1 MNITVIF
8 TGGTIGSSVQ
18 QNFISTDSQMP
29 YRLLAMY
36 EAMQKKKGAAIP
48 NFRTEAPY
56 TTLSEY
62 MDGSHLNRLIACVQS
77 LLTTDNPDIDGI
89 IITHGTDTLPYT
101 AAALGMCFAY
111 ARIPIILVSS
121 NYILDDPRANGLTNF
136 TAAVAY
142 IRNYNLTKRKRMT
155 SDDIQGTSCQPVF
168 NDVQRTMHHTILN
181 QNPDTMF
188 PPLPTSVGISYCNTG
203 STPKIYNALGIY
215 NHRPFDDS
223 LYERPYDAYAEAI
236 APVLR
241 ECSVIRHVTPDS
253 ICTSGTT
260 IDLLSG
266 NTDIPDPGR
275 DPIQE
280 SYTCFDT
287 TCPVCFFQSM
297 PGMQYHLPDDARAVL
312 IHAYHSGTI
321 NTKNPSLLALTRQAA
336 QKKIPVYLTGISA
349 CSTDYDSK
357 AAYASLKIIPL
368 PEYSP
373 LVAYMYL
380 WYKYSRRG

>member
-18 QNFISTDSQMP
+18 QDFVSTDAQMP

-36 EAMQKKKGAAIP
+36 EAEQKKKGAAIP
-48 NFRTEAPY
+48 SFRTQAPY

-77 LLTTDNPDIDGI
+77 LLTTDDPDIDGI
-89 IITHGTDTLPYT
+89 IVTHGTDTLPFT
-101 AAALGMCFAY
+101 AATLGMCFAY
-111 ARIPIILVSS
+111 ARIPILLVSS

-136 TAAVAY
+136 TAAVDY
-142 IRNYNLTKRKRMT
+142 IYDWKHTHSGR
-155 SDDIQGTSCQPVF
+155 GTS
-168 NDVQRTMHHTILN
+168 NEAAAS
-181 QNPDTMF
+181 PDTATAMYTPDF
-188 PPLPTSVGISYCNTG
+188 PILPTAVGIAYCNTG
-203 STPKIYNALGIY
+203 DSPKIYNALGIY

-223 LYERPYDAYAEAI
+223 LYERPYNAYAEAI

-280 SYTCFDT
+280 SGTFFDT

-321 NTKNPSLLALTRQAA
+321 NTKSPSLLALTEQAA
-336 QKKIPVYLTGISA
+336 QKNIPVYLTGISA
-349 CSTDYDSK
+349 ESTDYDSK
-357 AAYASLKIIPL
+357 AVYESLGIIPL

-380 WYKYSRRG
+380 WYKYSQRG

>member
-18 QNFISTDSQMP
+18 QDFVSTDAQMP

-36 EAMQKKKGAAIP
+36 EAGQKKKGAAIP
-48 NFRTEAPY
+48 SFRTQAPY

-77 LLTTDNPDIDGI
+77 LLTTDDPDIDGI
-89 IITHGTDTLPYT
+89 IITHGTDTLPFT

-111 ARIPIILVSS
+111 AEIPILLVSS

-136 TAAVAY
+136 TAAVDY
-142 IRNYNLTKRKRMT
+142 IYDWKHTHSGR
-155 SDDIQGTSCQPVF
+155 GTSNV
-168 NDVQRTMHHTILN
+168 TAAS
-181 QNPDTMF
+181 PDTAPAMYTPAF
-188 PPLPTSVGISYCNTG
+188 PILPTAVGIAYCNTG
-203 STPKIYNALGIY
+203 DAPKIYNALGIY

-241 ECSVIRHVTPDS
+241 KCSVISHVTPDS

-275 DPIQE
+275 NPIQE
-280 SYTCFDT
+280 SYPFFDT

-321 NTKNPSLLALTRQAA
+321 NTKDASLLALTGQAA

-349 CSTDYDSK
+349 ESTDYDSK
-357 AAYASLKIIPL
+357 AVYESLGIIPL

-380 WYKYSRRG
+380 WYKYSQKR

>member
-8 TGGTIGSSVQ
+8 TGGTIGSSAQ
-18 QNFISTDSQMP
+18 QNVVSTDAKMP

-36 EAMQKKKGAAIP
+36 ESQQNKKGTSIP
-48 NFRTEAPY
+48 HFLTESPF

-62 MDGSHLNRLIACVQS
+62 MDGSHLNLLIACIQK
-77 LLTTDNPDIDGI
+77 LLTGSCADGIDGI
-89 IITHGTDTLPYT
+89 IITHGTDTLPFT

-111 ARIPIILVSS
+111 ARIPILLVSS

-136 TAAVAY
+136 TAAVDY
-142 IRNYNLTKRKRMT
+142 IYDWKHTHSGQQET
-155 SDDIQGTSCQPVF
+155 SNEASAS
-168 NDVQRTMHHTILN
+168 
-181 QNPDTMF
+181 PDTAAAMYAPGF
-188 PPLPTSVGISYCNTG
+188 PILPTAVGISYCNTG

-241 ECSVIRHVTPDS
+241 ECSVISHVTPDS

-280 SYTCFDT
+280 SYTFFDT

-321 NTKNPSLLALTRQAA
+321 NTKDPSLLALAEQAA
-336 QKKIPVYLTGISA
+336 QKKIPIYLTGISA
-349 CSTDYDSK
+349 ESTDYDSK
-357 AAYASLKIIPL
+357 AVYQSLGIIPL

-380 WYKYSRRG
+380 WYKYSQRD

>member
-1 MNITVIF
+1 
-8 TGGTIGSSVQ
+8 
-18 QNFISTDSQMP
+18 
-29 YRLLAMY
+29 MY
-36 EAMQKKKGAAIP
+36 EAEQEKKGAAIP
-48 NFRTEAPY
+48 SFRTEVPY

-77 LLTTDNPDIDGI
+77 LLTTDDPDIDGI
-89 IITHGTDTLPYT
+89 IITHGTDTLPFT

-111 ARIPIILVSS
+111 AEIPILLVSS

-136 TAAVAY
+136 TAAVDY
-142 IRNYNLTKRKRMT
+142 IYDWKHTHSER
-155 SDDIQGTSCQPVF
+155 GTSNVTPAP
-168 NDVQRTMHHTILN
+168 
-181 QNPDTMF
+181 PDTAAAMYTPDF
-188 PPLPTSVGISYCNTG
+188 PILPTAVGIAYCNTG
-203 STPKIYNALGIY
+203 DAPKIYNALGIY

-241 ECSVIRHVTPDS
+241 ECSVISHVTPDS

-280 SYTCFDT
+280 SCPFFDT

-321 NTKNPSLLALTRQAA
+321 NTKDASLLALTEQAA

-349 CSTDYDSK
+349 ESTDYDSK
-357 AAYASLKIIPL
+357 AVYESLGIIPL

-373 LVAYMYL
+373 LVAYIYL
-380 WYKYSRRG
+380 WYKYSKKR

>member
-8 TGGTIGSSVQ
+8 TGGTIGSSAQ
-18 QNFISTDSQMP
+18 QNFVSTDAKMP

-36 EAMQKKKGAAIP
+36 ESQQNKKGTLIP
-48 NFRTEAPY
+48 HFLTESPF

-62 MDGSHLNRLIACVQS
+62 MDGSHLNLLIACIQK
-77 LLTTDNPDIDGI
+77 LLTGSCAKGIDGI
-89 IITHGTDTLPYT
+89 IITHGTDTLPFT

-111 ARIPIILVSS
+111 AKIPILLVSS

-136 TAAVAY
+136 NAAVDYIYDWKHTHSGRGTSNEATASPDTAAAMY
-142 IRNYNLTKRKRMT
+142 A
-155 SDDIQGTSCQPVF
+155 
-168 NDVQRTMHHTILN
+168 
-181 QNPDTMF
+181 PDF
-188 PPLPTSVGISYCNTG
+188 PILPTAVGIAYCNTG
-203 STPKIYNALGIY
+203 DAPKIYNALGIY

-280 SYTCFDT
+280 SGTFFDT

-321 NTKNPSLLALTRQAA
+321 NTKNPSLLALTERAA
-336 QKKIPVYLTGISA
+336 QKKIPVYLTGISTK
-349 CSTDYDSK
+349 STDYDSK
-357 AAYASLKIIPL
+357 AVYESLGIIPL

-380 WYKYSRRG
+380 WYKYSRRD

>member
-18 QNFISTDSQMP
+18 QDFVSTDAQMP

-36 EAMQKKKGAAIP
+36 EAGQKKKGAAIP
-48 NFRTEAPY
+48 SFRTQAPY

-77 LLTTDNPDIDGI
+77 LLTTDDPDIDGI
-89 IITHGTDTLPYT
+89 IITHGTDTLPFT

-111 ARIPIILVSS
+111 ARIPILLVSS

-136 TAAVAY
+136 TAAVDF
-142 IRNYNLTKRKRMT
+142 IT
-155 SDDIQGTSCQPVF
+155 SPT
-168 NDVQRTMHHTILN
+168 
-181 QNPDTMF
+181 
-188 PPLPTSVGISYCNTG
+188 LPTAVGIAYCNTG
-203 STPKIYNALGIY
+203 STPKIYNALGVY
-215 NHRPFDDS
+215 NHYPFDDS
-223 LYERPYDAYAEAI
+223 LYERSYDAYADAI
-236 APVLR
+236 APVLQEFSDLR
-241 ECSVIRHVTPDS
+241 QTSVH
-253 ICTSGTT
+253 
-260 IDLLSG
+260 
-266 NTDIPDPGR
+266 
-275 DPIQE
+275 
-280 SYTCFDT
+280 FDT

-321 NTKNPSLLALTRQAA
+321 NTKDASLLTLTGQAA

-349 CSTDYDSK
+349 ESTDYDSK
-357 AAYASLKIIPL
+357 AVYESLGIIPL

-380 WYKYSRRG
+380 WYKYSQKR

>member
-18 QNFISTDSQMP
+18 QDFVSTDAQMP

-36 EAMQKKKGAAIP
+36 EAGQKKKGAAIP
-48 NFRTEAPY
+48 SFRTQAPY

-77 LLTTDNPDIDGI
+77 LLTTDDPDIDGI
-89 IITHGTDTLPYT
+89 IITHGTDTLPFT

-111 ARIPIILVSS
+111 ARIPILLVSS

-136 TAAVAY
+136 TAAVDF
-142 IRNYNLTKRKRMT
+142 IT
-155 SDDIQGTSCQPVF
+155 SPT
-168 NDVQRTMHHTILN
+168 
-181 QNPDTMF
+181 
-188 PPLPTSVGISYCNTG
+188 LPTAVGIAYCNTG
-203 STPKIYNALGIY
+203 STPKIYNALGVY
-215 NHRPFDDS
+215 NHYPFDDS
-223 LYERPYDAYAEAI
+223 LYERSYDAYADAI
-236 APVLR
+236 APVLQEFSDLR
-241 ECSVIRHVTPDS
+241 QTSVH
-253 ICTSGTT
+253 
-260 IDLLSG
+260 
-266 NTDIPDPGR
+266 
-275 DPIQE
+275 
-280 SYTCFDT
+280 FDT
-287 TCPVCFFQSM
+287 TCPVCFFQAM

-321 NTKNPSLLALTRQAA
+321 NTKDASLLTLTGQAA

-349 CSTDYDSK
+349 ESTDYDSK
-357 AAYASLKIIPL
+357 AVYESLGIIPL

-380 WYKYSRRG
+380 WYKYSQKR

>member
-18 QNFISTDSQMP
+18 QDFVSTDAQMP

-36 EAMQKKKGAAIP
+36 EAGQKKKGAAIP
-48 NFRTEAPY
+48 SFRTQAPY

-62 MDGSHLNRLIACVQS
+62 MDGSHLNRLITCVQS
-77 LLTTDNPDIDGI
+77 LLTTDDPDIDGI
-89 IITHGTDTLPYT
+89 IITHGTDTLPFT

-111 ARIPIILVSS
+111 AEIPILLVSS

-136 TAAVAY
+136 TAAVDY
-142 IRNYNLTKRKRMT
+142 IT
-155 SDDIQGTSCQPVF
+155 SPT
-168 NDVQRTMHHTILN
+168 
-181 QNPDTMF
+181 
-188 PPLPTSVGISYCNTG
+188 LPTAVGIAYCNTG
-203 STPKIYNALGIY
+203 STPKIYNALGVY
-215 NHRPFDDS
+215 NHYPFDDS
-223 LYERPYDAYAEAI
+223 LYERSYDAYADAI
-236 APVLR
+236 APVLQEFSDLR
-241 ECSVIRHVTPDS
+241 QTSVH
-253 ICTSGTT
+253 
-260 IDLLSG
+260 
-266 NTDIPDPGR
+266 
-275 DPIQE
+275 
-280 SYTCFDT
+280 FDT

-321 NTKNPSLLALTRQAA
+321 NTKDASLLALTEQAA

-349 CSTDYDSK
+349 ESTDYDSK
-357 AAYASLKIIPL
+357 AVYESLGIIPL

-380 WYKYSRRG
+380 WYKYSQKR

>member
-18 QNFISTDSQMP
+18 QDFVSTDAQMP

-36 EAMQKKKGAAIP
+36 EAEQKKNGAAIP
-48 NFRTEAPY
+48 SFRTQAPY

-77 LLTTDNPDIDGI
+77 LLTTDDPDIDGI
-89 IITHGTDTLPYT
+89 IITHGTDTLPFT

-111 ARIPIILVSS
+111 AEIPILLVSS

-136 TAAVAY
+136 AAAVDY
-142 IRNYNLTKRKRMT
+142 IYDWKHTHSGR
-155 SDDIQGTSCQPVF
+155 GTSNEAPAS
-168 NDVQRTMHHTILN
+168 
-181 QNPDTMF
+181 PDTSPAMYPPDF
-188 PPLPTSVGISYCNTG
+188 PILPTAVGIAYRNTG
-203 STPKIYNALGIY
+203 DAPKIYNALGIY

-241 ECSVIRHVTPDS
+241 ECSVISHVTPDS
-253 ICTSGTT
+253 IYTSGTT

-275 DPIQE
+275 DPIQK
-280 SYTCFDT
+280 SYPFFDT

-297 PGMQYHLPDDARAVL
+297 PGMQYHLPDDTRAVL

-321 NTKNPSLLALTRQAA
+321 NTKDASLLALTEQAA

-349 CSTDYDSK
+349 ESTDYDSK
-357 AAYASLKIIPL
+357 AVYESLGIIPL

-380 WYKYSRRG
+380 WYKYSQKR

>member
-18 QNFISTDSQMP
+18 QEFVSTDAQMP

-36 EAMQKKKGAAIP
+36 EAEQKKKSAAIP
-48 NFRTEAPY
+48 NFRTQAPY

-62 MDGSHLNRLIACVQS
+62 MDGSHLNRLIACVHS
-77 LLTTDNPDIDGI
+77 LLTTDDPDIDGI
-89 IITHGTDTLPYT
+89 IITHGTDTLPFT

-111 ARIPIILVSS
+111 ARIPILLVSS

-136 TAAVAY
+136 AAAVDY
-142 IRNYNLTKRKRMT
+142 IYDWKHAH
-155 SDDIQGTSCQPVF
+155 SGQGTAIETPAS
-168 NDVQRTMHHTILN
+168 
-181 QNPDTMF
+181 PDTTTAMYTPGF
-188 PPLPTSVGISYCNTG
+188 PILPTAVGISYCNTG

-241 ECSVIRHVTPDS
+241 KCSVVSHF
-253 ICTSGTT
+253 
-260 IDLLSG
+260 
-266 NTDIPDPGR
+266 
-275 DPIQE
+275 E
-280 SYTCFDT
+280 T

-297 PGMQYHLPDDARAVL
+297 PGMQYYLPNDTRAVL

-321 NTKNPSLLALTRQAA
+321 NTKNPSLLALTERAA
-336 QKKIPVYLTGISA
+336 QKKIPIYLTGISA
-349 CSTDYDSK
+349 SSTDYDSK
-357 AAYASLKIIPL
+357 AAYESLGIIPL

-380 WYKYSRRG
+380 WYKYSRRD

>member
-1 MNITVIF
+1 MKRSNSMNITVIF

-18 QNFISTDSQMP
+18 QDFVSTDAQMP

-36 EAMQKKKGAAIP
+36 EAEQEKKGAAIP
-48 NFRTEAPY
+48 SFRTQAPY

-62 MDGSHLNRLIACVQS
+62 MDGSHLNRLITCVQS
-77 LLTTDNPDIDGI
+77 LLTTDDPDIDGI
-89 IITHGTDTLPYT
+89 IITHGTDTLPFT

-111 ARIPIILVSS
+111 AEIPILLVSS

-136 TAAVAY
+136 TAAVDY
-142 IRNYNLTKRKRMT
+142 IT
-155 SDDIQGTSCQPVF
+155 SPT
-168 NDVQRTMHHTILN
+168 
-181 QNPDTMF
+181 
-188 PPLPTSVGISYCNTG
+188 LPTAVGIAYCNTG
-203 STPKIYNALGIY
+203 DAPKIYNALGIY

-241 ECSVIRHVTPDS
+241 ECSVISHVTPDS
-253 ICTSGTT
+253 IYTSGTT

-280 SYTCFDT
+280 SYTFFDT

-321 NTKNPSLLALTRQAA
+321 NTKDASLLALTGQAA

-349 CSTDYDSK
+349 ESTDYDSK
-357 AAYASLKIIPL
+357 AVYESLGIIPL

-380 WYKYSRRG
+380 WYKYSQKR

>member
-1 MNITVIF
+1 MNIAVIF
-8 TGGTIGSSVQ
+8 TGGTIGSSIQDQYV
-18 QNFISTDSQMP
+18 STDAQAP
-29 YRLLAMY
+29 YHLLSMY
-36 EAMQKKKGAAIP
+36 GQSRNSCLSKEAVD
-48 NFRTEAPY
+48 FTTYAPY

-62 MDGSHLNRLIACVQS
+62 LDGSHLNRLIACIRNV
-77 LLTTDNPDIDGI
+77 LVTDTDGI
-89 IITHGTDTLPYT
+89 IVTHGTDTLPYT
-101 AAALGMCFAY
+101 AAALGMIFAY
-111 ARIPIILVSS
+111 AKVPIILVSS
-121 NYILDDPRANGLTNF
+121 NYILDDPRANGLVNF
-136 TAAVAY
+136 SAAVDY
-142 IRNYNLTKRKRMT
+142 IRDWRTVYPAPADHKTASIPT
-155 SDDIQGTSCQPVF
+155 PVF
-168 NDVQRTMHHTILN
+168 Q
-181 QNPDTMF
+181 
-188 PPLPTSVGISYCNTG
+188 PLPTAVGIAYCNTG
-203 STPKIYNALGIY
+203 DAPKIYNALGIY

-275 DPIQE
+275 DLIQE
-280 SYTCFDT
+280 SYTIFDT

-321 NTKNPSLLALTRQAA
+321 NTKNPSLLALTGRAA
-336 QKKIPVYLTGISA
+336 QKKIPVYLTGISTE
-349 CSTDYDSK
+349 STDYDSK
-357 AAYASLKIIPL
+357 AVYESLGIIPL

-380 WYKYSRRG
+380 WYKYSQRD

>member
-18 QNFISTDSQMP
+18 QEFVSTDAQMP

-36 EAMQKKKGAAIP
+36 EAEQKKKSAAIP

-62 MDGSHLNRLIACVQS
+62 MDGSHLNRLIACVHS
-77 LLTTDNPDIDGI
+77 LLTTDDPDIDGI
-89 IITHGTDTLPYT
+89 IITHGTDTLPFT

-111 ARIPIILVSS
+111 ARIPILLVSS

-136 TAAVAY
+136 AAAVDY
-142 IRNYNLTKRKRMT
+142 IYDWKHAH
-155 SDDIQGTSCQPVF
+155 SGQGTAIETPAS
-168 NDVQRTMHHTILN
+168 
-181 QNPDTMF
+181 PDTTTAMYTPGF
-188 PPLPTSVGISYCNTG
+188 PILPTAVGISYCNTG

-241 ECSVIRHVTPDS
+241 KCSVVSHF
-253 ICTSGTT
+253 
-260 IDLLSG
+260 
-266 NTDIPDPGR
+266 
-275 DPIQE
+275 E
-280 SYTCFDT
+280 T

-297 PGMQYHLPDDARAVL
+297 PGMQYYLPNDTRAVL

-321 NTKNPSLLALTRQAA
+321 NTKNPSLLALTERAA
-336 QKKIPVYLTGISA
+336 QKKIPIYLTGISA
-349 CSTDYDSK
+349 SSTDYDSK
-357 AAYASLKIIPL
+357 AAYESLGIIPL

-380 WYKYSRRG
+380 WYKYSRRD

>member
-1 MNITVIF
+1 MNIAVIF
-8 TGGTIGSSVQ
+8 TGGTIGSSIQ
-18 QNFISTDSQMP
+18 QNYVSTDSQMP
-29 YRLLAMY
+29 YRLLEMY
-36 EAMQKKKGAAIP
+36 NESQAKDNPDFPHFI
-48 NFRTEAPY
+48 TVEPY

-62 MDGSHLNRLIACVQS
+62 MNGLHLNLLIASVREQ
-77 LLTTDNPDIDGI
+77 LAQEIDGI
-89 IITHGTDTLPYT
+89 IITHGTDTLPFT

-111 ARIPIILVSS
+111 ARIPILLVSS

-136 TAAVAY
+136 TAAVDY
-142 IRNYNLTKRKRMT
+142 IYDWKHTH
-155 SDDIQGTSCQPVF
+155 SGHGTS
-168 NDVQRTMHHTILN
+168 NEATAS
-181 QNPDTMF
+181 PDTAAAMYAPDF
-188 PPLPTSVGISYCNTG
+188 PILPTAVGIAYCNTG
-203 STPKIYNALGIY
+203 DAPKIYNALGIY

-275 DPIQE
+275 DLIQE
-280 SYTCFDT
+280 SYTIFDT

-321 NTKNPSLLALTRQAA
+321 NTKNPSLLALTGRAA
-336 QKKIPVYLTGISA
+336 QKKIPVYLTGISTE
-349 CSTDYDSK
+349 STDYDSK
-357 AAYASLKIIPL
+357 AVYESLGIIPL

-380 WYKYSRRG
+380 WYKYSRRD